1 MNCFSDVHYEESTLF
16 GTKRL
21 ILASHQCSLRELCG
35 TVSGFEACRNLLG
48 FYWKHDELRTKAMNE
63 RWLTVDDIC
72 KYLNVSNE
80 TVYKWIEQRAMPG
93 HRVGRRWMFKQDE
106 VDEWVRSGGAAD
118 KSDKSD
124 TEL

>member
-1 MNCFSDVHYEESTLF
+1 MIALSLTAYLSLSWSIVIKLVE
-16 GTKRL
+16 RL
-21 ILASHQCSLRELCG
+21 IAPSADKSHQM
-35 TVSGFEACRNLLG
+35 N
-48 FYWKHDELRTKAMNE
+48 KAMDE

-72 KYLNVSNE
+72 KCLNVSNE

-118 KSDKSD
+118 KSDKPD
-124 TEL
+124 TEQ